1 MDPQGRAFL
10 VQQMIGIAIGFA
22 ISLAISFLVPF
33 PYSLGIMMGVFLGIS
48 YAIRAWAMRKIRR
61 SAGHFNESI
70 YDYILGFS
78 QGKAEGWASIIKTT
92 NINFLKELL
101 ITYKYVA
108 LSDAA
113 LFYLPYNIQRITT
126 SLCFLAK

>member
-10 VQQMIGIAIGFA
+10 IQQIIWIAIGFA

-33 PYSLGIMMGVFLGIS
+33 PYSLGLMMAVFLGIS

-78 QGKAEGWASIIKTT
+78 QGKA
-92 NINFLKELL
+92 LK
-101 ITYKYVA
+101 
-108 LSDAA
+108 
-113 LFYLPYNIQRITT
+113 FYCMNCGSKHDKRECPKCGSKARRVG
-126 SLCFLAK
+126 